1 MMLTLR
7 KFSARRVAA
16 LASALCFLAA
26 AFALKPS
33 SAEAVELHGAGSTFI
48 APLMDGWISYFEN
61 SQPDINIR
69 YDAIGSGKGRA
80 SFEAGKVDFAASD
93 NFLPVADVSKVERG
107 VIQLPSAA
115 GMIVLAY
122 NLPGVKGRLKL
133 PRDVYVDMF
142 LGKIRAWDDPRIRAA
157 NPNLHLPPISI
168 AIIGRREASGT
179 TYAFTDHLAAVSKEW
194 AAKPGVGLTVEWPH
208 VAMLAS
214 GNEGVASRI
223 RIAQGAIGYVE
234 YGFALR
240 LGLPMASLENKDGQF
255 VAPSPLSGAAALVPI
270 SNVDLDWLDRATADP
285 TGAKAYPIVTYSW
298 LLFHKTYPK
307 EQAAG
312 VASFL
317 DFALDEGQSYAPFFG
332 YLPLPAPV
340 VERAKAAVAQFRS
353 ANELAAAPAHEV
365 TVTDGL
371 AAKTSTETG
380 PPLHDAPPAS
390 QAPTSTYTVGGN
402 ESLQS
407 IALKLYRDAARWR
420 DIAAANRGVDLR
432 RLHAGQ
438 VIKLPTSVVGSDRAP

>member
-7 KFSARRVAA
+7 KSPARRVAA
-16 LASALCFLAA
+16 LASALWIVVAA
-26 AFALKPS
+26 SALKGS
-33 SAEAVELHGAGSTFI
+33 AAEALELHGAGSTFI
-48 APLMDGWISYFEN
+48 APLMDGWINYFEN

-69 YDAIGSGKGRA
+69 YDAIGSGEGAAR
-80 SFEAGKVDFAASD
+80 FEAGAVNFAASD
-93 NFLPVADVSKVERG
+93 NHLSAADVAKVERG

-122 NLPGVKGRLKL
+122 NLPGVKGRLNL
-133 PRDVYVDMF
+133 PQDVYADIF
-142 LGKIRAWDDPRIRAA
+142 LGKIRTWDDPRIRAA
-157 NPNLHLPPISI
+157 NPNLHLPPIGI
-168 AIIGRREASGT
+168 AIIGRRDASGT
-179 TYAFTDHLAAVSKEW
+179 TYALTDHLAAISKEW
-194 AAKPGVGLTVEWPH
+194 AAKPGVGRVVEWPH
-208 VAMLAS
+208 IAMLAR

-240 LGLPMASLENKDGQF
+240 LGLPMAALGNKDGQF
-255 VAPSPLSGAAALVPI
+255 VAPSPQSGAAALAPA
-270 SNVDLDWLDRATADP
+270 SNVALDVLDEGAVNP
-285 TGAKAYPIVTYSW
+285 SGAKAYPIVTYSW
-298 LLFHKTYPK
+298 LLFHQTYPK

-317 DFALDEGQSYAPFFG
+317 DFALDEGQSYAPYFG

-340 VERAKAAVAQFRS
+340 IERAKAALAQFRS
-353 ANELAAAPAHEV
+353 ANELAAAPAREV
-365 TVTDGL
+365 PVTDGS

-380 PPLHDAPPAS
+380 AALRDAPPPS
-390 QAPTSTYTVGGN
+390 QAPSNTYTVAGN

-407 IALKLYRDAARWR
+407 IALKLYRNSALWR
-420 DIAAANRGVDLR
+420 DIAAANPGVDLR

-438 VIKLPTSVVGSDRAP
+438 VIKLPTSGLGDRAP